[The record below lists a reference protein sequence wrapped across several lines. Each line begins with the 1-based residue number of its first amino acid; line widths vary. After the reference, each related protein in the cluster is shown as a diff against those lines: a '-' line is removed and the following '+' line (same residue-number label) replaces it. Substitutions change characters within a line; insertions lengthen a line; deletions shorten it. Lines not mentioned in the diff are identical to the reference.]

1 MTFQKRKLKT
11 MQILFV
17 CILLIISLVL
27 NSILRFFCYLT
38 CLKVEKFNK
47 IDKEDKDMNK
57 LNELEDE
64 QIDKTNEKLNSVN
77 LIKSL
82 DEQKSFDEKKII

>member
-1 MTFQKRKLKT
+1 
-11 MQILFV
+11 
-17 CILLIISLVL
+17 
-27 NSILRFFCYLT
+27 
-38 CLKVEKFNK
+38 
-47 IDKEDKDMNK
+47 MNK

-64 QIDKTNEKLNSVN
+64 QIDKTNQELNSVN